1 MNREMKDSGSQWIQD
16 IPNKWNN
23 ERLKYTITAR
33 DGGAWGEEPTKDNP
47 GVICMRIADFNYDDG
62 VFQDKPQ
69 EQLTKRLYTNNQI
82 NRLMLMQNDICI
94 EKSGGGEKTP
104 VGRTVIFDKAYP
116 ALFANFME
124 RLRFNPNI
132 IIPHFGE
139 YWFRAMYSCKVSP
152 VYIKQTTGIQ
162 NLDVGTM
169 LAVERI
175 YYPSLP
181 EQRQIVHFLDRKC
194 AAIDTAIEK
203 TKESIEKLEEY
214 KKAVITKAVTKG
226 LDPDAKMKDSGIE
239 WIGEV
244 PEGWEVSKFK
254 FHTKAK
260 SEKNPGNA
268 TILSLYREYGIVIKD
283 SRDDNHNRTSLDT
296 SSYRYVEV
304 NDFVV
309 NKMKAWQGSV
319 AVSEYTGVVSPAYY
333 VYKITDA
340 EIYPLYLHYLLRSCY
355 KDEFRRLS
363 GGIRIG
369 QWDLPS
375 DALENTLII
384 QPSYTEQVRITEYIQ
399 KHTTVVEQLIEK
411 KKKAINKWEEYKKSL
426 IYYAVTGKIDCRN
439 EVIE

>member
-194 AAIDTAIEK
+194 TAIDTAIEK

-226 LDPDAKMKDSGIE
+226 IDPNAKMKDSGVE
-239 WIGEV
+239 WIGEI
-244 PEGWEVSKFK
+244 PEGWEIIPNKHLMKKV
-254 FHTKAK
+254 
-260 SEKNPGNA
+260 KNLCPVYNGED
-268 TILSLYREYGIVIKD
+268 ILSLSMKGVYV
-283 SRDDNHNRTSLDT
+283 RDPNDESGKRPTTYNG
-296 SSYRYVEV
+296 YQYVQEGDLLMCLFDIDV
-304 NDFVV
+304 TPRCVGRVYND
-309 NKMKAWQGSV
+309 GL
-319 AVSEYTGVVSPAYY
+319 TSPAYSRFVMNKTRAIVDY
-333 VYKITDA
+333 Y
-340 EIYPLYLHYLLRSCY
+340 YYYYLALDFDKTLLHLSKNMRSSLTES
-355 KDEFRRLS
+355 DFGS
-363 GGIRIG
+363 INAPV
-369 QWDLPS
+369 PS
-375 DALENTLII
+375 
-384 QPSYTEQVRITEYIQ
+384 PTEQQQIVHFLDRKCTAIDTA
-399 KHTTVVEQLIEK
+399 IEN
-411 KKKAINKWEEYKKSL
+411 KKKAIEKWEEYKKSL

-439 EVIE
+439 EVI

>member
-1 MNREMKDSGSQWIQD
+1 MSREMKDSGVEWIGAIPEDWETHKIKFGFSEVNYKNTDGLIKNALKFRYGTIVCKENFDADTEEYVADTILNYNVVKPGD
-16 IPNKWNN
+16 IMINGLNLN
-23 ERLKYTITAR
+23 FDFVSIRSAIVENI
-33 DGGAWGEEPTKDNP
+33 
-47 GVICMRIADFNYDDG
+47 GVITSAYLALRPNEQIILPYYANYLFRSYDVCKAFHNMGIGMRKTLAFKEFKNQPCIF
-62 VFQDKPQ
+62 PSPT
-69 EQLTKRLYTNNQI
+69 EQQ
-82 NRLMLMQNDICI
+82 
-94 EKSGGGEKTP
+94 
-104 VGRTVIFDKAYP
+104 
-116 ALFANFME
+116 
-124 RLRFNPNI
+124 
-132 IIPHFGE
+132 
-139 YWFRAMYSCKVSP
+139 
-152 VYIKQTTGIQ
+152 
-162 NLDVGTM
+162 
-169 LAVERI
+169 
-175 YYPSLP
+175 
-181 EQRQIVHFLDRKC
+181 QIVHFLDRKC
-194 AAIDTAIEK
+194 TAIDTAIEK
-203 TKESIEKLEEY
+203 TKKSIEKLEEY

-226 LDPDAKMKDSGIE
+226 IDPNVKMKDFGVE
-239 WIGEV
+239 WIGEI
-244 PEGWEVSKFK
+244 PEDWEVSKFK
-254 FHTKAK
+254 FHAKAK

-296 SSYRYVEV
+296 SSYRYVEI

-333 VYKITDA
+333 VYKIIDA

-411 KKKAINKWEEYKKSL
+411 KKKAIEKWEEYKKSL
-426 IYYAVTGKIDCRN
+426 IYYAVTGKIDCRG
-439 EVIE
+439 EEL